1 MPKNEKKKKQSLK
14 RIAANNL
21 KMIGKISKHSPQL
34 VLLMI
39 GQGIFYGAANSVEM
53 LFLPLVLNALE
64 RGEPFEAFIP
74 LFALG
79 LGAIFLRWS
88 YGRLNYLYFRP
99 WMVNRLH
106 YRMHEEI
113 FHKAMEAD
121 LACFDDPNFYND
133 FVWAMDESESRA
145 VKVLETL
152 QGFISF
158 IISLGATLAIMMTV
172 NIWVVLLLLLRS
184 LLNFLLN
191 KQWIKLG
198 ERRAEEQKPL
208 GRKAAYVNRIFH
220 LSDFAKELR
229 TTGLSG
235 NLIAEYDRAKEDELQ
250 VNLSYNKKYYLLD
263 WLSTALSIIPNCVIF
278 VIMTVGL
285 FSEGGGVTVGDFAIV
300 ISQFWRIGH
309 MFDNFGRYFN
319 GFSENSLY
327 IEKYRKFMDYVPT
340 VRSGDLPVG
349 AFESLE
355 MKNLSFKY
363 TEDGDYVLKN
373 VNLSI
378 KKGEKIALVGYNG
391 AGKTTLIKLL
401 LRFYDPTEGQIFLNG
416 TDVRLY
422 DLKEY
427 RDRIGAVFQDFK
439 LFSATIAE
447 NVLGRPVRSEEDRRA
462 VLDALSRITFE
473 NKLSDLEK
481 GIDTMLTKEF
491 DDDGVNLSGGEA
503 QKVAIARTFVRP
515 YELIIMDEPSAA
527 LDPGAEYALNHSI
540 AENLK
545 GQTVIFISHRLST
558 TRMSDTI
565 YMFDGGRLIESGA
578 HDALLEKGGK
588 YAEMFE
594 VQSKNY
600 KKKEASAS

>member
-1 MPKNEKKKKQSLK
+1 
-14 RIAANNL
+14 
-21 KMIGKISKHSPQL
+21 
-34 VLLMI
+34 
-39 GQGIFYGAANSVEM
+39 
-53 LFLPLVLNALE
+53 
-64 RGEPFEAFIP
+64 
-74 LFALG
+74 
-79 LGAIFLRWS
+79 
-88 YGRLNYLYFRP
+88 
-99 WMVNRLH
+99 
-106 YRMHEEI
+106 
-113 FHKAMEAD
+113 MEAD

-133 FVWAMDESESRA
+133 FVWAMDESEGRA
-145 VKVLETL
+145 VKMLENL

-235 NLIAEYDRAKEDELQ
+235 NLISEYDRAKEDELQ

-263 WLSTALSIIPNCVIF
+263 WLSTALSIIPECIIF

-355 MKNLSFKY
+355 MKNISFKY

-401 LRFYDPTEGQIFLNG
+401 LRFYDPSEGQILLNG

-462 VLDALSRITFE
+462 VLEALSRITFE
-473 NKLSDLEK
+473 NTLSDLEK
-481 GIDTMLTKEF
+481 GRDTMLTKEF

-540 AENLK
+540 AENLQ